1 MWKRALVSSTG
12 AIVALRLYNSSQA
25 KSNELELKYVVCI
38 GKFKLALGFFISIFS
53 ATWGANGLGLDAKR

>member
-38 GKFKLALGFFISIFS
+38 GKFKLALGFYFIF
-53 ATWGANGLGLDAKR
+53 